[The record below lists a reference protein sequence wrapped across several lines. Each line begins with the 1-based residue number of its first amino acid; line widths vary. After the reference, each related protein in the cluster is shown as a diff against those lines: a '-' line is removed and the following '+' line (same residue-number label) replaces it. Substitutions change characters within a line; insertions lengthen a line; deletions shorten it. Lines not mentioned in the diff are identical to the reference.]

1 MRILRALIL
10 TLTVLLSTSAFA
22 DNIDYI
28 VVENTDNSTTQIT
41 LTDFKQIK
49 FSDNQMMVLN
59 DSGSTVATFM
69 LKDLHRIYLGP
80 TDSSGIDQTEWDATG
95 EVEVY
100 STSGVLLKH
109 GNLDLQSLPR
119 GIYIIRQGN
128 KVMKVRL

>member
-1 MRILRALIL
+1 
-10 TLTVLLSTSAFA
+10 
-22 DNIDYI
+22 
-28 VVENTDNSTTQIT
+28 
-41 LTDFKQIK
+41 
-49 FSDNQMMVLN
+49 MMVLN